1 MMLDDQTKEKL
12 PMISTLM
19 LRVATVLLLCGMVF
33 GIVMGIGNDFSLAPA
48 HAHLNLIGFVLMF
61 LVGLYYRIVPAAGA
75 GVLAA
80 TQAGLHIIGAI
91 VMPIG
96 IVIADVYGNVAMVIV
111 GSLIVLA
118 ATVLFSWIV
127 FRTSSPQTSW

>member
-19 LRVATVLLLCGMVF
+19 LRVATLLLLCGMVF
-33 GIVMGIGNDFSLAPA
+33 GIVMGIANDFSLAPA
-48 HAHLNLIGFVLMF
+48 HAHLNLVGFVLMF

-75 GVLAA
+75 GAVAA

-96 IVIADVYGNVAMVIV
+96 IVIADVYGNVAVVIV

-118 ATVLFSWIV
+118 AMVLFSWIV
-127 FRTSSPQTSW
+127 FRTANPQTSW